1 MTERVSDTN
10 RRHVLAGLGAL
21 AVPFVDFG
29 TQAFAQTRARIV
41 IVGGGFGGAT
51 AARSL
56 RRLLPN
62 ADITLVEPNPTYTA
76 CPFSNLVVGGTRDI
90 SAQAF
95 TYAPLVQTGITII
108 HDRAIEIDASRKE
121 ITLGGGA
128 SLTYDRLILS
138 PGIDF
143 RWGAIEGYD
152 QSAAKRAPHAW
163 KAGDQTVLLRD
174 QLAAME
180 DGGLVVMSVP
190 APPFRCPPGPYER
203 ASLIANY
210 LKTRK
215 PRSKLL
221 ILDHQDRFSKMP
233 LFKEA
238 WAENYPDHLEWRGA
252 SDDGRVSR
260 FDAASLTLST
270 DFDDIRADVANVI
283 PPQKAGEIADRAGVA
298 DATGWCPIN
307 ATSFESTL
315 QNDIHVIGD
324 ATIAAPM
331 PKSAFSANLQAKICA
346 IAVARLV
353 SDMAPEPTI
362 LANTCYS
369 FVTPD
374 QAVSISGVYSNALGQ
389 FSSIE
394 GAGGLTPVGAMSNVR
409 SAEAAQAEAWFAAI
423 TGEAFG

>member
-1 MTERVSDTN
+1 MDP
-10 RRHVLAGLGAL
+10 GAR
-21 AVPFVDFG
+21 
-29 TQAFAQTRARIV
+29 AFAQASARIV

-56 RRLLPN
+56 RRFLPN
-62 ADITLVEPNPTYTA
+62 ASITLVEPNTVYTA
-76 CPFSNLVVGGTRDI
+76 CPFSNLVIGRTRDI
-90 SAQAF
+90 TDQTF
-95 TYAPLVQTGITII
+95 TYSSLAQSGITII
-108 HDRAIEIDASRKE
+108 HDRAITIDASRKQ
-121 ITLGGGA
+121 IGLGSGA
-128 SLTYDRLILS
+128 LLTYDRLILS

-152 QSAAKRAPHAW
+152 RAAAERAPHAW
-163 KAGDQTVLLRD
+163 KAGIQTALFRD
-174 QLAAME
+174 QLAAMD

-210 LKTRK
+210 LKTHK

-221 ILDHQDRFSKMP
+221 ILDHQDSFSKMP

-260 FDAASLTLST
+260 FDAPSLTLST
-270 DFDDIRADVANVI
+270 DFEDIRADVANII
-283 PPQKAGEIADRAGVA
+283 PPQKAGEIAHSAGVV

-315 QNDIHVIGD
+315 QNSIHVIGD
-324 ATIAAPM
+324 ATISAPM

-346 IAVARLV
+346 IAVARLM
-353 SDMAPEPTI
+353 SDLEPEPTV

-369 FVTPD
+369 FITPD
-374 QAVSISGVYSNALGQ
+374 QAVSISGIYSNTLGQ
-389 FSSIE
+389 FRNIA
-394 GAGGLTPVGAMSNVR
+394 GAGGMTPTGAMANVR
-409 SAEAAQAEAWFAAI
+409 VAEAAQAEAWFAAI

>member
-1 MTERVSDTN
+1 MTERLSGTN
-10 RRHVLAGLGAL
+10 RRLVLAGLGAL
-21 AVPFVDFG
+21 AVPFADPG
-29 TQAFAQTRARIV
+29 YRAFAQARARIV

-51 AARSL
+51 AAWSL
-56 RRLLPN
+56 RRLLPD
-62 ADITLVEPNPTYTA
+62 ADIALVEPNPIYTA
-76 CPFSNLVVGGTRDI
+76 CPFSNLVIGGTRNLD
-90 SAQAF
+90 AQAF
-95 TYAPLVQTGITII
+95 NYAPFALSGVRVI
-108 HDRAIEIDASRKE
+108 HARAIAIDAALKQIRLE
-121 ITLGGGA
+121 DGA
-128 SLTYDRLILS
+128 LLTYDRSILS

-152 QSAAKRAPHAW
+152 RAAALRAPHAW
-163 KAGDQTVLLRD
+163 KAGAQTERLRD
-174 QLAAME
+174 QLAAMD

-221 ILDHQDRFSKMP
+221 ILDHQDSFSKMP
-233 LFKEA
+233 
-238 WAENYPDHLEWRGA
+238 H
-252 SDDGRVSR
+252 S
-260 FDAASLTLST
+260 
-270 DFDDIRADVANVI
+270 
-283 PPQKAGEIADRAGVA
+283 AGVV

-307 ATSFESTL
+307 ATSFESTI
-315 QNDIHVIGD
+315 QDGIHVIGD

-353 SDMAPEPTI
+353 SGQEPESTV

-374 QAVSISGVYSNALGQ
+374 QAVSISGVYSNDRGQ
-389 FSSIE
+389 FSAID
-394 GAGGLTPVGAMSNVR
+394 GAGGLTPGGSTSSIR
-409 SAEAAQAEAWFAAI
+409 SAEASQAETWFAAI
-423 TGEAFG
+423 TSEAFG